1 MYSVLKYTLIW
12 KMAVTG
18 AFPIFKT
25 IAKNPKNKYVQ
36 HILRFPKYFLFAL
49 ALKMKFI
56 NCTSTF
62 LFLVHCAHH
71 VGKRIKL
78 TTSLSTR
85 CNLDNFPAPK
95 STMTVGN

>member
-1 MYSVLKYTLIW
+1 MYSALKYTLIW

-36 HILRFPKYFLFAL
+36 HILKFLKYFLFAL

-62 LFLVHCAHH
+62 LFIAHCTPCR
-71 VGKRIKL
+71 KEDQI
-78 TTSLSTR
+78 
-85 CNLDNFPAPK
+85 NYI
-95 STMTVGN
+95 TV